1 MFLSILAIRLERIMS
16 DFNKPTIVADKLT
29 RKFGDF
35 IAVDQVSFEIYP
47 GEIFGFLGAN
57 GSGKSTTIKMLTG
70 LLLPTSGTGQVA
82 GFDITKNPAAV
93 RTKIG
98 YMSQKFSLYAN
109 LTVMENLCFYCD
121 IYEIDNRIK
130 KERVNN
136 TIDRLDLRS
145 YLNQLSSALPAG
157 VKQRLALGVSYLHQ
171 PEILFLDEP
180 TAGVDPSQR
189 RIFWDWIYDLA
200 KSGVAIFVTTHYMD
214 EVEHCTRVGVITDG
228 RLIAIGSTLE
238 LKRKSAG
245 GFPAKLKVDK
255 SIVKKDHIGLID
267 KFNMKETSDGY
278 STVLTSESDMNQLRK
293 LLNNSGLD
301 FKLNFELP
309 SMETVVTGLME
320 RGHA

>member
-1 MFLSILAIRLERIMS
+1 MIS
-16 DFNKPTIVADKLT
+16 DFKIPSIVADKLT

-35 IAVDQVSFEIYP
+35 VAVNEISFEIYP

-70 LLLPTSGTGQVA
+70 LLLPSSGTGQVA
-82 GFDITKNPAAV
+82 GYDIAKNSAAI
-93 RTKIG
+93 RTRIG

-121 IYEIDNRIK
+121 IYEIDNRLK
-130 KERVNN
+130 KERVND
-136 TIDRLDLRS
+136 TIERLDLRD

-214 EVEHCTRVGVITDG
+214 EVEHCTRVGVITEG

-238 LKRKSAG
+238 LKGKSAG
-245 GFPAKLKVDK
+245 GFPTKLKIDK
-255 SIVKKDHIGLID
+255 NVIRKNHSDLID
-267 KFNMKETSDGY
+267 RFKLKETSDGY
-278 STVLTSESDMNQLRK
+278 TTVLDSEDEMSQIRK
-293 LLNNSGLD
+293 SLTDSGLD

-320 RGHA
+320 RRHA

>member
-1 MFLSILAIRLERIMS
+1 MIS
-16 DFNKPTIVADKLT
+16 DFKKPSIVADKLT

-70 LLLPTSGTGQVA
+70 LLLPSSGTGQVA
-82 GFDITKNPAAV
+82 GFDITKNPASI
-93 RTKIG
+93 RTRIG

-121 IYEIDNRIK
+121 IYEIDNGIK
-130 KERVNN
+130 KERVNS

-228 RLIAIGSTLE
+228 RLIAIGSTLD
-238 LKRKSAG
+238 LKSKSAG
-245 GFPAKLKVDK
+245 GFPLKLKIDK
-255 SIVKKDHIGLID
+255 SDVVKNHGELVKRFSL
-267 KFNMKETSDGY
+267 KETSDGY
-278 STVLTSESDMNQLRK
+278 NTILNSEDEINRFRTILTGTGM
-293 LLNNSGLD
+293 D
-301 FKLNFELP
+301 FKLNFDLP

-320 RGHA
+320 RGYS